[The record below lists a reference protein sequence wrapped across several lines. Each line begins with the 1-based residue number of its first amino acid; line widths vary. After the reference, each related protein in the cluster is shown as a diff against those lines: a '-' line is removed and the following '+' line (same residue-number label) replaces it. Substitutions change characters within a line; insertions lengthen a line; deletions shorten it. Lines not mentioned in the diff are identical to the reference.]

1 MAIEFQQV
9 DFIYQPHSPF
19 ATSALTDVNF
29 KIPTGSFTAVIGHT
43 GSGKST
49 MLQHLDGLLKPTEGT
64 VIIDDM
70 TITNATSQKELA
82 KLRSHV
88 GIVFQ
93 FPENQLFEQSVI
105 KDVMF
110 GPINFG
116 KTEAEA
122 KTMAED
128 ALRLVGMPEHFWEN
142 SPFDLSGGQMR
153 RVAIAGV
160 LAMQPEILVLDE
172 PTAGLDPLGRR
183 EIMGMFHDLYQKRN
197 LTVVLVTHQ
206 MEDVANF
213 ADNVVVMEKG
223 TVVKQGTP
231 KDIFSD
237 IEWLEAKRLDVPMT
251 TLFANQLVAQG
262 FNFPE
267 LPYTVSDL
275 AKLLAQNVNP
285 AKGGQN

>member
-9 DFIYQPHSPF
+9 DFIYQPNSPF
-19 ATSALTDVNF
+19 ATSALKDVNF
-29 KIPTGSFTAVIGHT
+29 TIPTGSFTAVIGHT

-64 VIIDDM
+64 VVIDDM
-70 TITNATSQKELA
+70 TITSATSQKELA

-93 FPENQLFEQSVI
+93 FPENQLFEQTVV

-116 KTEAEA
+116 KSEAEA
-122 KTMAED
+122 KTMAEE
-128 ALRLVGMPEHFWEN
+128 ALRLVGLPEHLWEN

-183 EIMGMFHDLYQKRN
+183 EIMGMFYDLYKKSN

-213 ADNVVVMEKG
+213 ADNVVVMENG

-231 KDIFSD
+231 QEVFHDVA
-237 IEWLEAKRLDVPMT
+237 WLEEKRLDVPMT

-262 FNFPE
+262 FNFTE
-267 LPYTVSDL
+267 LPYTVADL
-275 AKLLAQNVNP
+275 AKELAQQLIP
-285 AKGGQN
+285 GKGGQN